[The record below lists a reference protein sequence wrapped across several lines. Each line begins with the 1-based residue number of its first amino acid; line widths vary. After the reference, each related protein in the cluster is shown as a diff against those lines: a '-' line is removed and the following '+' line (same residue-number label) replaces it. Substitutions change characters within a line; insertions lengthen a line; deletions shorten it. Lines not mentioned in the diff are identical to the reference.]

1 MDNYFYQYYYFY
13 SLLLLFPI
21 LLLLLQ
27 RGGGQWW
34 ARGPRGLLSV
44 WGTLMVD
51 VNAAFSPLPQKL
63 HPTSVLCVHQQWWPM
78 FETYLDLVSNL
89 TESHNCQS
97 FDRWVWSSAA
107 KRATLIAI
115 THHEHRLPHQI
126 WWRRR
131 DRKRTPVSV
140 LSLPGLCLFY
150 PLSDRLVVS
159 IWPEWLSIPINHGTP
174 LHQNHQQQHIKKWP

>member
-1 MDNYFYQYYYFY
+1 
-13 SLLLLFPI
+13 
-21 LLLLLQ
+21 
-27 RGGGQWW
+27 
-34 ARGPRGLLSV
+34 
-44 WGTLMVD
+44 MVD

-63 HPTSVLCVHQQWWPM
+63 HPTSALCVHQQWWPM

-174 LHQNHQQQHIKKWP
+174 LHQIISSSTLLPSKSDHNALFSSSSASLSSLGQSRPTAGKA